1 MEKKTRVALII
12 LIVFSLFVSSNG
24 KSVLD
29 FLENSLLSSLTLLLG
44 LSQIPD
50 EFLLRL
56 SYVDSINRFFEV
68 FWSSIIVNFLDL
80 TMHILW
86 INTIP
91 ILFAWNVYFLK
102 AQNRVLQMVYRVWL
116 FLSLTSIFYIAENDR
131 LEQTPYIYLILLGF
145 SIILEIC
152 FHFMNMRRALSHKA

>member
-91 ILFAWNVYFLK
+91 ILFA
-102 AQNRVLQMVYRVWL
+102 
-116 FLSLTSIFYIAENDR
+116 
-131 LEQTPYIYLILLGF
+131 
-145 SIILEIC
+145 
-152 FHFMNMRRALSHKA
+152 